1 MTHQCGTCCKLFGKN
16 WQLQRHYNRKM
27 KCKEPVVK
35 KSELEN
41 RIKEIDLELDETKTN
56 LKETNNKVD
65 ELAAEINDNKFHC
78 IFCFK
83 TFAFHSGLI
92 KHRNAGRCKARIDN
106 ISIYERELKLQPVP
120 EEQMKCKYCMIN
132 FTTQSALS
140 RHTTK
145 GCRDRDEYESELRE
159 RVLKNRR
166 EASAQIVQH
175 NNNTGDVNNT
185 NNDIHIHMPPMN
197 PFGSENLDYI
207 TTKLLI
213 KELKKC
219 KAIEQ
224 ADVSSIINRFTKL
237 IHANPAHPEN
247 QNVLFKS
254 LNNGFARVYTENGF
268 QDQQA
273 TDVQDGIIQNV
284 HKLIQEKGCDE
295 YEYNEGVKDSFADVL
310 DDIDVNYG
318 KLDTDIK
325 EGTNTRALGK
335 CRNTVKAVLHSNSD
349 AITSTQNLI
358 E

>member
-1 MTHQCGTCCKLFGKN
+1 MSVFKCNTCLKDFNCKWK
-16 WQLQRHYNRKM
+16 LQRHLAGKR
-27 KCKEPVVK
+27 KCKEPPEQ
-35 KSELEN
+35 SM
-41 RIKEIDLELDETKTN
+41 N
-56 LKETNNKVD
+56 LKDKVIILEKDVENIKHKLDKTEDVTENNKY
-65 ELAAEINDNKFHC
+65 ECNHCKKKFN
-78 IFCFK
+78 FL
-83 TFAFHSGLI
+83 SNLI
-92 KHRNAGRCKARIDN
+92 QHKKVCKSKIDN
-106 ISIYERELKLQPVP
+106 IYWYEKQLGIESSDDSEKLQ
-120 EEQMKCKYCMIN
+120 CKYCN
-132 FTTQSALS
+132 TKYTRQSSYS
-140 RHTTK
+140 RHMNK
-145 GCRDRDEYESELRE
+145 GCRDKDAYELELKE
-159 RVLKNRR
+159 RVLELRKT
-166 EASAQIVQH
+166 ASNVI
-175 NNNTGDVNNT
+175 NNSNIGDVNIIN
-185 NNDIHIHMPPMN
+185 IHMPPMN
-197 PFGSENLDYI
+197 AFGSENLDYI

-213 KELKKC
+213 KELQKC

-224 ADVSSIINRFTKL
+224 ADVCSIIDRFTKL

-254 LNNGFARVYTENGF
+254 LNSGYAKVYTENGF

-318 KLDTDIK
+318 KLDSDIK
-325 EGTNTRALGK
+325 EGTITRKLGK